1 MTFDIDYAIRILP
14 LLLAGAIVTVQVT
27 IAAMALALVGGLL
40 LAVARMSTIRVVR
53 WVANFIVEFVRSTPL
68 LIQLFFVFYLLPLY
82 GFQLTPF
89 MAGVLALGVHYSA
102 YTSEVYRAG
111 ITRVPRGQWEA
122 ALALNLS
129 PLRTWTRVVLPQA
142 IPVITP
148 ILGNY
153 LIGMFKE
160 TPVLF
165 TISVAELFSA
175 ATGEAGRTYRFF
187 EPMTMVGLIFLA
199 VSLGSALLVRKLEK
213 RLAPA

>member
-1 MTFDIDYAIRILP
+1 MTFDVNYALQILP
-14 LLLAGAIVTVQVT
+14 LLLQGAVVTVQVT
-27 IAAMALALVGGLL
+27 IVAMALALVGGLV
-40 LAVARMSTIRVVR
+40 LALARMSSIRGIR

-68 LIQLFFVFYLLPLY
+68 LIQLFFVFYILPLY
-82 GFQLTPF
+82 GFQLSPF
-89 MAGVLALGVHYSA
+89 LTGVLALGVHYSA

-122 ALALNLS
+122 SVALNMS
-129 PLRTWTRVVLPQA
+129 PARTWTRVILPQA

-160 TPVLF
+160 TPILF
-165 TISVAELFSA
+165 TISVQELFSA

-199 VSLGSALLVRKLEK
+199 LSLGSALFIRKLEK